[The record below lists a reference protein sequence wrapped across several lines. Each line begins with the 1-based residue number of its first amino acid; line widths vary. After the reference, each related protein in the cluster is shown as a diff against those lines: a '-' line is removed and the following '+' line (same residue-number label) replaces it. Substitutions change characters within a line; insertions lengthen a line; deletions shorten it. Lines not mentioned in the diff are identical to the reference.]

1 MANNKMD
8 VIINCLEG
16 EDFYATF
23 RVIAG
28 HGKFFQLTKSD
39 MKKKYKM
46 GTTILYNS
54 IQKFLWLLN
63 LTIMLPL
70 YVLKGTFAFLSCIS
84 FFSIGMGRLMAEGE
98 ETKQAIRKLIEQG
111 LQNGTIKPFDR
122 HVLTGGCTGNQ
133 ALETL
138 E

>member
-1 MANNKMD
+1 MD

-16 EDFYATF
+16 DDFYATF
-23 RVIAG
+23 RVIAD

-54 IQKFLWLLN
+54 IQTFLWMLN

-70 YVLKGTFAFLSCIS
+70 YVLKGTLKFLKCIS
-84 FFSIGMGRLMAEGE
+84 FFSIGMDRIMAECE
-98 ETKQAIRKLIEQG
+98 ETKRAIQKLIEQG
-111 LQNGTIKPFDR
+111 LHNGTIKPFDR
-122 HVLTGGCTGNQ
+122 HVLTGACTGTQ